1 MDYPK
6 YFNSK
11 NSLQL
16 FGFEKKFDFLRSL
29 YSIDKLP
36 KVLMLSGKKGTGKST
51 LINHFL
57 YSIFDEQNYN
67 KENYTLSS
75 SSILYKK
82 FKDNMFHNII
92 YVKGSDFKSLK
103 VDDIR
108 NLKLI
113 IQQSSIINKDRF
125 IILDDVE
132 VFNTSSLNA
141 LLKVI
146 EEPSKRNFFIL
157 INNKTKPILDT
168 VKSRSLEIKIIL
180 SENDRIRIINELI
193 KLHNV
198 ETILDLQQSNLTPG
212 NFLKFNYTLKE
223 YDIKPT
229 NNFID
234 NLSKLLN
241 LHKKNKDILF
251 IDTIFYLSD
260 FYFKYL
266 RDQNIIKND
275 QVNELRSFVLENL
288 NKYLTF
294 NLNQNSLIN
303 AINKKLNYG

>member
-1 MDYPK
+1 M
-6 YFNSK
+6 
-11 NSLQL
+11 

-57 YSIFDEQNYN
+57 FSIFDEQNYN

-223 YDIKPT
+223 YDISLT

-275 QVNELRSFVLENL
+275 KVNELRSFVLENL

>member
-57 YSIFDEQNYN
+57 FSIFDEQNYN

-275 QVNELRSFVLENL
+275 KVNELRSFVLENL

>member
-57 YSIFDEQNYN
+57 FSIFDEQNYN

-223 YDIKPT
+223 YDITPT

-275 QVNELRSFVLENL
+275 KVNELRSFVLENL

>member
-57 YSIFDEQNYN
+57 FSIFDEQNYN
-67 KENYTLSS
+67 KENYTLSP

-132 VFNTSSLNA
+132 VFNISSLNA

-223 YDIKPT
+223 YDITPT

-275 QVNELRSFVLENL
+275 KVNELRSFVLENL

>member
-29 YSIDKLP
+29 YLKDKLP

-57 YSIFDEQNYN
+57 FSIFDKQNYN

-125 IILDDVE
+125 IILDDVG
-132 VFNTSSLNA
+132 F
-141 LLKVI
+141 
-146 EEPSKRNFFIL
+146 L
-157 INNKTKPILDT
+157 I
-168 VKSRSLEIKIIL
+168 
-180 SENDRIRIINELI
+180 
-193 KLHNV
+193 
-198 ETILDLQQSNLTPG
+198 
-212 NFLKFNYTLKE
+212 
-223 YDIKPT
+223 
-229 NNFID
+229 
-234 NLSKLLN
+234 
-241 LHKKNKDILF
+241 
-251 IDTIFYLSD
+251 
-260 FYFKYL
+260 
-266 RDQNIIKND
+266 
-275 QVNELRSFVLENL
+275 QVV
-288 NKYLTF
+288 
-294 NLNQNSLIN
+294 
-303 AINKKLNYG
+303 